1 MSEDKIRVVLLEPNR
16 MAKAAEIGSSLE
28 AMQRVVQ
35 GDIQAIYPFEEDV
48 CIVCNEE
55 GKLEGLPLN
64 RALYDENHEIY
75 DIIAGPAFI
84 CDCSGESFGSL
95 SEEQIKKY
103 SRQFMRPERFFVTDN
118 GIKAVP
124 FQPYRGYER

>member
-1 MSEDKIRVVLLEPNR
+1 MSEDKIKVVLLEPNR
-16 MAKAAEIGSSLE
+16 MAKVTEIEHSLE
-28 AMQRVVQ
+28 GMQKVVQ
-35 GDIQAIYPFEEDV
+35 GDIQAIYPFEEEV

-55 GKLEGLPLN
+55 GKIDGLPLN

-75 DIIAGPAFI
+75 DIIAGPAFL

>member
-1 MSEDKIRVVLLEPNR
+1 MSEDKIKIVLLEPNR
-16 MAKAAEIGSSLE
+16 MAKVTEIEHSLE
-28 AMQRVVQ
+28 AMQQVVQ
-35 GDIQAIYPFEEDV
+35 GDIQAIYPFEDEI

-55 GKLEGLPLN
+55 SRNDGLPLN

-75 DIIAGPAFI
+75 DIIAGPAFL

-95 SEEQIKKY
+95 SEDQIKKY
-103 SRQFMRPERFFVTDN
+103 SRQFMRPERFYCTAN

>member
-1 MSEDKIRVVLLEPNR
+1 MSENKIKVILLEPDR
-16 MAKAAEIGSSLE
+16 VAKVTEIERSLE
-28 AMQRVVQ
+28 AMQKVVQ
-35 GDIQAIYPFEEDV
+35 GDIQAVYPFEEDV

-64 RALYDENHEIY
+64 RALYDDDHEIY

-95 SEEQIKKY
+95 SEEQSKKY

>member
-16 MAKAAEIGSSLE
+16 MAKAAEIESSLE

-35 GDIQAIYPFEEDV
+35 GDIQAIYPFEEEV

-55 GKLEGLPLN
+55 GKIDGLPLN

-84 CDCSGESFGSL
+84 CDCSGENFGSL
-95 SEEQIKKY
+95 SDEQIRKY
-103 SRQFMRPERFFVTDN
+103 SRQFMRPERFFSTRD

-124 FQPYRGYER
+124 FQPYQGYER